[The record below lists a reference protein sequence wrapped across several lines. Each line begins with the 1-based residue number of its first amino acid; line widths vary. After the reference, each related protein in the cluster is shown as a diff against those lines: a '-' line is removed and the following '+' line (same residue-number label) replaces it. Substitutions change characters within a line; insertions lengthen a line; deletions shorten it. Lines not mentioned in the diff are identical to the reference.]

1 MNQANKVDFVKTNNW
16 GVQFRK
22 SQKLDSIFNIKSQ
35 EDEGLILKA
44 FFYSSFFLPSVLLED
59 RKLSISPL
67 YVIPGSEIDSFLD
80 KLDFKVSVDADMTLM
95 SLELAKAVGVSIRY
109 NLVTGASAVVLTL
122 WYGKIPE
129 KQQDIYKDA
138 TLRKIKERKE

>member
-22 SQKLDSIFNIKSQ
+22 SQKLESIFNIASQ
-35 EDEGLILKA
+35 EDEELILKA
-44 FFYSSFFLPSVLLED
+44 FFYDSFFLPSVLLED

-67 YVIPGSEIDSFLD
+67 YVISGKELNPFFEQLHWGVVVTSDLP
-80 KLDFKVSVDADMTLM
+80 DA
-95 SLELAKAVGVSIRY
+95 SLQLAKAVGVSIRY
-109 NLVTGASAVVLTL
+109 NLVTGASAVVLKL